1 MTPFDPPA
9 ERLPH
14 ILAAL
19 EAAYD
24 RPEWRASGDPL
35 GALIGTILS
44 QHTSDVNSERAYAS
58 LRARFP
64 TWAAV
69 RDAPLPLVAEAV
81 RSGGLAEVKARYIQ
95 AVLQALSP
103 DGGEP
108 TLPDLAAPPLDQA
121 LGFLTALPGVGP
133 KTAACTLMFGLGLP
147 AMPVDTHV
155 HRVSRRLALIPE
167 RLSAND
173 AHIALAAITPPEDVY
188 SLHVNLV
195 QHGRRVCRA
204 PAPRCEVCPVR
215 HLCPYPVQ
223 HGRAAAIAEEA
234 NA

>member
-19 EAAYD
+19 EAAYG
-24 RPEWRASGDPL
+24 RPEWQASGDPL
-35 GALIGTILS
+35 GTLVGTILS

-58 LRARFP
+58 LRACFP

-69 RDAPLPLVAEAV
+69 RDAPLPLVADAI
-81 RSGGLAEVKARYIQ
+81 RGGGLAEVKARYIQ

-108 TLPDLAAPPLDQA
+108 ALPDLTAPPLDAA
-121 LGFLTALPGVGP
+121 LGFLTSLPGVGP

-155 HRVSRRLALIPE
+155 HRASRRLGLIPE
-167 RLSAND
+167 RMSAND
-173 AHIALAAITPPEDVY
+173 AHTALAAITPPEDVY

-204 PAPRCEVCPVR
+204 PVPRCAVCPAH
-215 HLCPYPVQ
+215 HLCPYPDQ

-234 NA
+234 SA